1 MKSGPRF
8 NKAEREVLK
17 LKIADLMAQ
26 DKTEYEIADL
36 LNITQQLVSY
46 YWKQIRKE
54 WREQRT
60 ASADEYFNKQL
71 MEIRSIRREAWA
83 AWEASKQAQEVTT
96 TSKTEGTEGDGAG
109 SLRAQVRR
117 QTQTGDP
124 RYLAV
129 VQWCDEREAK
139 LLGLDAPTKA
149 SVENTGAPNV
159 IVEIVRGERKPDG
172 GSTTTDHTT
181 PD

>member
-1 MKSGPRF
+1 MRPGPRF
-8 NKAEREVLK
+8 NKAEREILK

-26 DKTEYEIADL
+26 DKTEPEIAGL
-36 LNITQQLVSY
+36 LGVTQQLISY

-60 ASADEYFNKQL
+60 ASTDEYFNKQL
-71 MEIRSIRREAWA
+71 MEIRAIRREAWA
-83 AWEASKQAQEVTT
+83 AWEASKQAVEVTT
-96 TSKTEGTEGDGAG
+96 TSKTEGAGDGEA

-124 RYLAV
+124 RYLAL

-149 SVENTGAPNV
+149 SVENTGGPNV
-159 IVEIVRGERKPDG
+159 IVEIVRRDQNAPA
-172 GSTTTDHTT
+172 GSPTDHSSS
-181 PD
+181 D